1 MRQTSTPRSL
11 SVVSIIRRLLPLLGL
26 LALLAPG
33 LVPHDATRAY
43 EVQTIEVSEAGFNP
57 PICRM
62 NREFVR
68 FKNVGNEPRRIII
81 PSLFPED
88 PPFFDTG
95 VLQPGETSN
104 EYKSEN
110 GGSTVFVDAF
120 DSSLRGT
127 VITPVFVPKW
137 DVQCTPDPNLQPP
150 VPLCRKSEHCLR
162 LPALSADR

>member
-1 MRQTSTPRSL
+1 MRETAPPRSL
-11 SVVSIIRRLLPLLGL
+11 SIVPSFRRFFPLLGL
-26 LALLAPG
+26 LALLGAG
-33 LVPHDATRAY
+33 LAPHDATRAY
-43 EVQTIEVSEAGFNP
+43 DVQTIEVSEAGFNP

-62 NREFVR
+62 NREYVR
-68 FKNVGNEPRRIII
+68 FKNVGSEPRRVII

-137 DVQCTPDPNLQPP
+137 DPQCTPDPNLQPP

-162 LPALSADR
+162 LPAISADG

>member
-1 MRQTSTPRSL
+1 MPSF
-11 SVVSIIRRLLPLLGL
+11 RRFFPLFGL
-26 LALLAPG
+26 LALLG
-33 LVPHDATRAY
+33 SSLVPHDATRAY

-62 NREFVR
+62 NREYVR
-68 FKNVGNEPRRIII
+68 FKNVGSEPRRIII

-95 VLQPGETSN
+95 VLESGEVSN
-104 EYKSEN
+104 ALRIEY
-110 GGSTVFVDAF
+110 GGSTVFVDAL

-137 DVQCTPDPNLQPP
+137 DPQCTPDPNLQPP

-162 LPALSADR
+162 LPAISADR

>member
-1 MRQTSTPRSL
+1 MSAL
-11 SVVSIIRRLLPLLGL
+11 RRLLPLLGA
-26 LALLAPG
+26 LALLAPA
-33 LVPHDATRAY
+33 LLPRDATRAY

-68 FKNVGNEPRRIII
+68 FKNVGNEPRRVII

-88 PPFFDTG
+88 LPFFDTG

-120 DSSLRGT
+120 DPSLTGT

-150 VPLCRKSEHCLR
+150 VPICRKSDHCLR
-162 LPALSADR
+162 LPAISADR

>member
-1 MRQTSTPRSL
+1 VL
-11 SVVSIIRRLLPLLGL
+11 LIRRALPLLGL
-26 LALLAPG
+26 LAILGPA
-33 LVPHDATRAY
+33 LVPADTTSAY

-62 NREFVR
+62 NREYVR
-68 FKNVGNEPRRIII
+68 FKNVGAGPRRIII

-120 DSSLRGT
+120 DPSLTGT
-127 VITPVFVPKW
+127 ILTPVFVLKW

-150 VPLCRKSEHCLR
+150 VPLCRKTEHCLR
-162 LPALSADR
+162 LPAISADR

>member
-1 MRQTSTPRSL
+1 M
-11 SVVSIIRRLLPLLGL
+11 SIFRRLFPLLGL
-26 LALLAPG
+26 IALLAPG
-33 LVPHDATRAY
+33 LAPHDASRAY

-57 PICRM
+57 PVCRM

-88 PPFFDTG
+88 LPFFDTG

-120 DSSLRGT
+120 DPSLTGT
-127 VITPVFVPKW
+127 VITPVFVLKW

-150 VPLCRKSEHCLR
+150 VPLCRKSDHCLR
-162 LPALSADR
+162 LPAISADR

>member
-1 MRQTSTPRSL
+1 M
-11 SVVSIIRRLLPLLGL
+11 SIFRRLPPLLGL
-26 LALLAPG
+26 IALLAPG
-33 LVPHDATRAY
+33 LVPHDASRAY

-57 PICRM
+57 PVCRM

-95 VLQPGETSN
+95 VLQPGEVSN
-104 EYKSEN
+104 ALRIEY
-110 GGSTVFVDAF
+110 GGSTTFVDAF
-120 DSSLRGT
+120 DPSLTGT

-150 VPLCRKSEHCLR
+150 VPLCRKSDHCLR
-162 LPALSADR
+162 LPAISADR

>member
-1 MRQTSTPRSL
+1 MSA
-11 SVVSIIRRLLPLLGL
+11 IRRILPLLGAL
-26 LALLAPG
+26 GLLAPA
-33 LVPHDATRAY
+33 LLPRDATRAY

-81 PSLFPED
+81 PSLFPEE

-110 GGSTVFVDAF
+110 GGSTIFVDAF
-120 DSSLRGT
+120 DPTLKGT
-127 VITPVFVPKW
+127 VITPVFVQTW
-137 DVQCTPDPNLQPP
+137 DPQCTPDPNLQPP

-162 LPALSADR
+162 LPAISADR

>member
-1 MRQTSTPRSL
+1 MSAL
-11 SVVSIIRRLLPLLGL
+11 RRLLPLLGA
-26 LALLAPG
+26 LALLAPA
-33 LVPHDATRAY
+33 LLPRDATRAY

-57 PICRM
+57 PVCRM

-68 FKNVGNEPRRIII
+68 FKNVGNEPRRVII
-81 PSLFPED
+81 PSLFPGD
-88 PPFFDTG
+88 LPFFDTG

-120 DSSLRGT
+120 DPTLTGT

-150 VPLCRKSEHCLR
+150 VPLCRKSDHCLR
-162 LPALSADR
+162 LPAISADR